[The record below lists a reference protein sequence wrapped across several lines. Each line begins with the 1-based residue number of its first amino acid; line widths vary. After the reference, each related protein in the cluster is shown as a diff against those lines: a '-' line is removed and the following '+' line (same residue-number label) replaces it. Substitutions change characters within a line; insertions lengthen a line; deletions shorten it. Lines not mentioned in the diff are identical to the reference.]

1 MCAHIHLYIHVHE
14 KVLLIHVRTHGNI
27 LILAYVL
34 LCIDLHPST
43 WDPMPTDSN
52 GKEVTCHVV
61 ELDSSSQEFRE
72 VEGKFNRTMQ
82 RGGLPMHGVWY
93 PHQGVC
99 KIKRIQNPTL
109 YSQYVARKK
118 VMEQK
123 YPDLEVEKR
132 LFHGCASDTVD
143 KINHGGFNRSYA
155 GKNGMYIHICFY
167 TVCVS

>member
-14 KVLLIHVRTHGNI
+14 KVLLIHVRTRGNI

-61 ELDSSSQEFRE
+61 ELDSNSKEFRE
-72 VEGKFNRTMQ
+72 VEGKFNNTMQ
-82 RGGLPMHGVWY
+82 HGTIMRGMLL
-93 PHQGVC
+93 PHQGIR
-99 KIKRIQNPTL
+99 KIERIQNPAL

-118 VMEQK
+118 ACLL
-123 YPDLEVEKR
+123 YT
-132 LFHGCASDTVD
+132 SDAAD
-143 KINHGGFNRSYA
+143 E
-155 GKNGMYIHICFY
+155 
-167 TVCVS
+167 